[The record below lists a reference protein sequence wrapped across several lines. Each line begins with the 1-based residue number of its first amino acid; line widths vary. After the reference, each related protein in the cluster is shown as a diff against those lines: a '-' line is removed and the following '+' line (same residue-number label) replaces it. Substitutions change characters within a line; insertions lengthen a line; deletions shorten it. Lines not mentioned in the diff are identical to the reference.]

1 MRLTAVGLLF
11 IVLGN
16 AIADEKVDRTEL
28 PKLADMPIPTA
39 EELFTADENDK
50 EFDWIVLPAAAP
62 EDRTVIVVNPI
73 FPRPDTLKKM
83 AEE

>member
-1 MRLTAVGLLF
+1 MSQNLRHPVRSLRRCVSSPMRLAAVGLLF
-11 IVLGN
+11 IVIGN

-50 EFDWIVLPAAAP
+50 EFDWIVQGGAWC
-62 EDRTVIVVNPI
+62 
-73 FPRPDTLKKM
+73 
-83 AEE
+83 